1 MITGSFT
8 LVGIQ
13 DAIVYESCYKRT
25 EHNVRPSTPVSEA
38 GEIPEGWSAT
48 MLDVSASF
56 PYLWESQRARTEM
69 YSSNDISNAVL
80 LYAGYRISNTGNK
93 VSDANYKYS
102 DNIKLYKGQVIE
114 VNTAGSSVSVI
125 SLSNGITASFT
136 PVKTLNSTVPQ
147 VSTYTADE
155 DCNVVVCVKTTSAY
169 SVKIYTASYG
179 AWSTPT
185 LKNSWG
191 KQGAKLRMR
200 TWAENVVYLQGADDE
215 EFYDVVVYNDKLYL
229 CTKTHTS
236 GPDNNPS
243 DSISGYLGYW
253 ESAQDWTFIATKLLI
268 SIKIKAEQI
277 DATNLEANGLKA
289 KNADIEGK
297 IVAESGLFKGDINIG
312 DGSNTINQDG
322 SGHIAKGNIHWDSNG
337 NIEFGEKVTFG
348 GFISHIQMPF
358 IPVRQSSGNNFYYI
372 SESTPVTNKILLS
385 STNNNDMVIL
395 PRGEKWSGA
404 LLYIYNISS
413 SNSLKVNTGDTI
425 PARGVGVFSGFSVAP
440 NTPETTTWAK
450 LAISGTAATLG
461 INYEDSI

>member
-1 MITGSFT
+1 MIATGDFS
-8 LVGIQ
+8 LIGMQ

-80 LYAGYRISNTGNK
+80 VYAGYRISNTGNK
-93 VSDANYKYS
+93 ISDANYKYS
-102 DNIKLYKGQVIE
+102 DNIKLSKGQVIE

-125 SLSNGITASFT
+125 SLSNGSTASFT

-200 TWAENVVYLQGADDE
+200 TWAEGVEYLQGADGE
-215 EFYDVVVYNDKLYL
+215 EFYDVVIYLEKLYL

-236 GPDNNPS
+236 KSGTNDPVT
-243 DSISGYLGYW
+243 SINGYLGFW
-253 ESAQDWTFIATKLLI
+253 ESAQEWTFIATKLLLAE
-268 SIKIKAEQI
+268 KINAEQI
-277 DATNLEANGLKA
+277 NADGIKA
-289 KNADIEGK
+289 KNVDIEGK
-297 IVAESGLFKGDINIG
+297 ITATSGILGGFTVTQSAIGSTDVGDSLLLMRNGISFNNNKKTAGIG
-312 DGSNTINQDG
+312 DTLPGSTGIV
-322 SGHIAKGNIHWDSNG
+322 S
-337 NIEFGEKVTFG
+337 KVAGIF
-348 GFISHIQMPF
+348 
-358 IPVRQSSGNNFYYI
+358 
-372 SESTPVTNKILLS
+372 
-385 STNNNDMVIL
+385 
-395 PRGEKWSGA
+395 
-404 LLYIYNISS
+404 
-413 SNSLKVNTGDTI
+413 
-425 PARGVGVFSGFSVAP
+425 
-440 NTPETTTWAK
+440 TTTLDKYDLHSEGIGTLIVQSKGGVSHTA
-450 LAISGTAATLG
+450 LSIVTEGRDYDTAIDFRGKINTHGSELGGPFGDYGLTTAVGFQHVWDPSVSRFRLG
-461 INYEDSI
+461 DLCFVNGILTGVRWHDN